1 MKIPEL
7 TYEIRSLAR
16 KEQDPSRK
24 DLFYQIASVLEYTDD
39 LVKQC
44 DLAVC
49 EGLKSGTGPIEM
61 NGETKY
67 PVNQEVLN
75 MMEDFIIELIQKGY
89 LLNQDRWEE
98 IRKLDAA

>member
-67 PVNQEVLN
+67 PINQEVLN

-98 IRKLDAA
+98 IRKSDAA

>member
-24 DLFYQIASVLEYTDD
+24 DLFYQVASLLEYTDD

-49 EGLKSGTGPIEM
+49 DGLKSGTGPVEM

-67 PVNQEVLN
+67 PVHEEVLG
-75 MMEDFIIELIQKGY
+75 MMEDYLLELVHKGY
-89 LLNQDRWEE
+89 VKNNDRWQE

>member
-7 TYEIRSLAR
+7 TYEIRLLAR
-16 KEQDPSRK
+16 KEQDPSKK

-49 EGLKSGTGPIEM
+49 DSLKSGTGPIEM

-67 PVNQEVLN
+67 PVHQEVLG
-75 MMEDFIIELIQKGY
+75 MMEDFLGELVQKGY
-89 LLNQDRWEE
+89 LPNSDRWEE
-98 IRKLDAA
+98 IRQLDAA

>member
-24 DLFYQIASVLEYTDD
+24 DLFYQVASLLEYTDD

-49 EGLKSGTGPIEM
+49 EGLKSSTGPIEE

-67 PVNQEVLN
+67 PVNEQVLG
-75 MMEDFIIELIQKGY
+75 MMDDFIHELVQRGY
-89 LLNQDRWEE
+89 VSEKERWEE
-98 IRKLDAA
+98 IRRLDAA

>member
-7 TYEIRSLAR
+7 TYEIRLLAR

-67 PVNQEVLN
+67 PVNQEVLG
-75 MMEDFIIELIQKGY
+75 MMDDFLLELVQKGY
-89 LLNQDRWEE
+89 LPVHERWEE
-98 IRKLDAA
+98 IRRSDAA

>member
-16 KEQDPSRK
+16 KEEDPSRK
-24 DLFYQIASVLEYTDD
+24 DLFYQVAGLLEFTDD

-49 EGLKSGTGPIEM
+49 EGLKSGTGPIEID
-61 NGETKY
+61 GETKY
-67 PVNQEVLN
+67 PINEEVLG
-75 MMEDFIIELIQKGY
+75 MIEDHLVELIQKGY
-89 LLNQDRWEE
+89 IKKEERWEE
-98 IRKLDAA
+98 IRRLDAA

>member
-24 DLFYQIASVLEYTDD
+24 DLFYQVASLLEYTDD

-49 EGLKSGTGPIEM
+49 DGLKSGTGPIELD
-61 NGETKY
+61 GETKY
-67 PVNQEVLN
+67 PVPQEVLG
-75 MMEDFIIELIQKGY
+75 MMEDYLSELVQKGY
-89 LLNQDRWEE
+89 VLNDDRWEE
-98 IRKLDAA
+98 IRKLNAA

>member
-98 IRKLDAA
+98 IRKSDAA

>member
-7 TYEIRSLAR
+7 TYEIRLLAR
-16 KEQDPSRK
+16 KEQDPLKK

-49 EGLKSGTGPIEM
+49 DSIKSGTGPIEM
-61 NGETKY
+61 DGEIKY
-67 PVNQEVLN
+67 PVNQEVLG
-75 MMEDFIIELIQKGY
+75 MIDDFLVELVQKGY
-89 LLNQDRWEE
+89 LPLKDRWEE
-98 IRKLDAA
+98 IRRSDAA

>member
-7 TYEIRSLAR
+7 TYEIRLLAR
-16 KEQDPSRK
+16 KEQDPSKK

-49 EGLKSGTGPIEM
+49 DGLKSGTGPIED

-67 PVNQEVLN
+67 PVNEQVLG
-75 MMEDFIIELIQKGY
+75 MMDDFLLELVEKGY
-89 LLNQDRWEE
+89 LPPQERWQE
-98 IRKLDAA
+98 IRRLDAA

>member
-7 TYEIRSLAR
+7 TYEIRLLAR
-16 KEQDPSRK
+16 KEQDPSKK

-49 EGLKSGTGPIEM
+49 DGLKSGTGPIED

-67 PVNQEVLN
+67 PVNEQVLG
-75 MMEDFIIELIQKGY
+75 MMDDFLLELVEKGY
-89 LLNQDRWEE
+89 LPSQERWQE
-98 IRKLDAA
+98 IRRLDAA

>member
-7 TYEIRSLAR
+7 TYEIRLLAR

-61 NGETKY
+61 DGETKY
-67 PVNQEVLN
+67 PVNKEVLG
-75 MMEDFIIELIQKGY
+75 MMDDFLLELVQRGY
-89 LLNQDRWEE
+89 LPNNERWEE
-98 IRKLDAA
+98 IRKSNAA